1 MWKDLKEFAATFF
14 ETHRTRKIGFIIG
27 IILGIAILLFGFLN
41 TFFTFICGLVGLYVG
56 AKFDN
61 GDELI
66 DETLHKLNKILPE
79 KFQRW

>member
-1 MWKDLKEFAATFF
+1 MWEDIKSFF
-14 ETHRTRKIGFIIG
+14 NSFFSTHRTRKIGFITG
-27 IILGIAILLFGFLN
+27 IFFGITVLIFGFFN
-41 TFFTFICGLVGLYVG
+41 TIFVFFFGMLGLYTG

-79 KFQRW
+79 RFRG

>member
-1 MWKDLKEFAATFF
+1 MWNDLKNFTLEIF
-14 ETHRTRKIGFIIG
+14 ETHRTRKIGFVIG
-27 IILGIAILLFGFLN
+27 IIVGITILLFGFFN
-41 TFFTFICGLVGLYVG
+41 TFFALLCGLAGLYIG

-66 DETLHKLNKILPE
+66 DNTLRKLNKILPE